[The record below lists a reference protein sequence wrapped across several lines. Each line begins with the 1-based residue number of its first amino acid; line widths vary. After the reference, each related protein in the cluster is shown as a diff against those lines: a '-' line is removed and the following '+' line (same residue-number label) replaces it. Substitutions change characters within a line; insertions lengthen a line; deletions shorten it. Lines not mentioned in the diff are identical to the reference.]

1 MKRPTIARTLLSP
14 FAAIMVA
21 HREIVMPKATL
32 RWWFAGSV
40 LLLLLIRGPLNSQ
53 VKAVIAGG
61 GPQGGSIEEILCDP
75 KNSTTLYA
83 VSDRQIFKT
92 TDAGEQWHL
101 IHTGLA
107 KVDILFLAIAPSRP
121 ATLYAA
127 IRDGQFRGG
136 LIKSE
141 DSGSH
146 WRVISPGLPI
156 GTYVGKLRIDPE
168 DSNFA
173 YAVAGDQI
181 FRTSDGGKSWKRIS
195 TQKVMPKDPDSG
207 FSDLAIDPIHPATVY
222 AASGERGLRKSTDRG
237 NHWSTI
243 YKNVALSVLL
253 DPSDSSTIYI
263 EDRGN
268 IMRSLD
274 GGRTWSRI
282 DPPQRTYSYQ
292 LSVSGTEPG
301 TLYAVSF
308 SGQTFKS
315 SDKGESWVQLA
326 ALGLAKMLVSD
337 PLQPGVLYAAA
348 SGGLFQSSDG
358 GTNWRPAHRGLG
370 TTHIFEIAVA
380 PSNSSVLYVAGS
392 GGISRST
399 DGGDTWR
406 RLGPQLTGTLETSN
420 GPYIIPLMLT
430 TLAVDPFDAEKVYA
444 GTDQGAIKSVDGGAT
459 WTMANAGMLGT
470 SVYFP
475 GCIYTIFID
484 RTNPTVIYATASED
498 GKAFKS
504 TDSGNHWTGIDFGFK
519 RIGGGGL
526 MINPAAPSVLFATT
540 WGYGII
546 ASTDGGKSWQRNSS
560 AGAALGCTIGEDG
573 PTIVNGAG
581 DENILY
587 AGCKTGIA
595 KSTDRGSTWTVIHPA
610 SQLKGLGN
618 FLFDPRNPKAVYA
631 MSERAGLVKS
641 TDGGQSWKSINSG
654 LPSLGALKWVI
665 SPSDPSTLYL
675 INGGVFKSTDGGEH
689 WRPTGTKE

>member
-1 MKRPTIARTLLSP
+1 MKRSTIAKTLLSP

-21 HREIVMPKATL
+21 HREIVMPKATF

-40 LLLLLIRGPLNSQ
+40 LLLLLIRGPLNAQ
-53 VKAVIAGG
+53 AKASIAGG
-61 GPQGGSIEEILCDP
+61 GPQGGFVEQILFDP
-75 KNSTTLYA
+75 KDSTTLYV
-83 VSDRQIFKT
+83 VSNRQIFKT

-101 IHTGLA
+101 IHTGLV
-107 KVDILFLAIAPSRP
+107 KVDILSLAIAPSRP

-127 IRDGQFRGG
+127 IRDERFRGG
-136 LIKSE
+136 LMKSE

-146 WRVISPGLPI
+146 WRVIGPGLPV
-156 GTYVGKLRIDPE
+156 GTYVVRLRIDPN

-173 YAVAGDQI
+173 YAVAQDQI
-181 FRTSDGGKSWKRIS
+181 FRTSDGGKSWKRIAA
-195 TQKVMPKDPDSG
+195 QKVMSRIADLG
-207 FSDLAIDPIHPATVY
+207 FSDLAIDPTHPSTVY
-222 AASGERGLRKSTDRG
+222 AASGDRGLRKSTDRG

-243 YKNVALSVLL
+243 YKNDALSVLP
-253 DPSDSSTIYI
+253 DPSDPSTIYI

-268 IMRSLD
+268 ITRSLD

-292 LSVSGTEPG
+292 LSVSSTEPG

-308 SGQTFKS
+308 SGQTYKS
-315 SDKGESWVQLA
+315 SNKGESWVQLA
-326 ALGLAKMLVSD
+326 ALRLAKMLTSD
-337 PLQPGVLYAAA
+337 PMQPGVLYAAA
-348 SGGLFQSSDG
+348 SGGLFKSSDG
-358 GTNWRPAHRGLG
+358 GANWSPAHAGLG
-370 TTHIFEIAVA
+370 NMSIFEITVA
-380 PSNSSVLYVAGS
+380 PSNSSVLYVAGP

-399 DGGDTWR
+399 DGGETWR
-406 RLGPQLTGTLETSN
+406 RLGPQLTGTFETSN
-420 GPYIIPLMLT
+420 GPYTIPLMLT
-430 TLAVDPFDAEKVYA
+430 HLAVDPFDAEKVYA

-459 WTMANAGMLGT
+459 WSMANAGMLGT

-475 GCIYTIFID
+475 CIYTIFID
-484 RTNPTVIYATASED
+484 RTNPTVIYATASAD

-526 MINPAAPSVLFATT
+526 MINPADPSVLFATT

-546 ASTDGGKSWQRNSS
+546 ASTDGGKNWQRNSS
-560 AGAALGCTIGEDG
+560 AGASLGCTIGEDG
-573 PTIVNGAG
+573 PNIVNDAG
-581 DENILY
+581 DANILY
-587 AGCKTGIA
+587 AGCRTGIS
-595 KSTDRGSTWTVIHPA
+595 KSTDRGSTWTIIHPA

-618 FLFDPRNPKAVYA
+618 FLFDPRNPKVVYA

-641 TDGGQSWKSINSG
+641 TDGGQRWKSIDRG
-654 LPSLGALKWVI
+654 LPSRGALKWVI

-675 INGGVFKSTDGGEH
+675 IDGGVFKSTDGGEH